1 MSTKKSGSPSRRDF
15 IKTAG
20 IGVGVAAVT
29 SGVLSASEVA
39 AAPSLKNGET
49 KGYQET
55 EHVRKYYESAQF

>member
-1 MSTKKSGSPSRRDF
+1 MNTNKSELPSRRDF

-29 SGVLSASEVA
+29 SGVLSASKAA

-49 KGYQET
+49 TGYQES